1 MVAVGIGTPLA
12 DVSPNPSE
20 VSMPENN
27 ACTLEVATDGKRRT
41 ITLDDKVVTFGRSRK
56 SSVSLREDSKVSAE
70 HCQVVRQKDAWMIID
85 CGSKNKTFLNGSAIS
100 VAALKHGDT
109 FNIGKTEVTFRVG
122 SPTAMDPKEAE
133 RLMSK
138 QESPSKL
145 AGDAIAAALAK
156 PAPEVRA
163 AKKSSGLRQ
172 AVRVERGGKGVSLF
186 ALACFFIAGIL
197 SGVTALSVL
206 DNRKDEKKAQPVAKA
221 ELKGTLV
228 STQMPADATQAPKD
242 EPVAVAPKDDSKDE
256 PVAVPPKDEPK
267 DTAVVVAPKD
277 PPVALAPADSPKDEP
292 VTVKKEPV
300 TPLPPASEDPPAADE
315 PVTVKPVDPKAP
327 PVDPGTTAEMPDDPT
342 RPPTQFMGLRTMI
355 KRVVFVMDV
364 TGSMEDPATV
374 TPSEFS
380 GPADLKLGAE
390 LKRQLDKFER
400 KDVKTKL
407 DAAKYELTHSIAY
420 LHPDV
425 EFTVIFYSF
434 SPTPW
439 QKRLMAASDK
449 NKIDAIK
456 RIKTTSAW
464 GGTNIYDGLECAFG
478 IIDDHRKSMKKP
490 AAAPGKGTATKPKP
504 EYAIF
509 LVTDGKHNTGR
520 FSNPTSGPEEFLKE
534 IRNVNKDDR
543 AIINTV
549 GVGQPGVGVDPP
561 DPVFLA
567 RLASENGGEGKML
580 K

>member
-1 MVAVGIGTPLA
+1 
-12 DVSPNPSE
+12 
-20 VSMPENN
+20 MPENN
-27 ACTLEVATDGKRRT
+27 ACTLEVVTDGKRRT

-56 SSVSLREDSKVSAE
+56 NTVPLREDAKVSAE

-85 CGSKNKTFLNGSAIS
+85 CGSKNKTFLNGSSIS

-122 SPTAMDPKEAE
+122 VPTALDPKEAE

-138 QESPSKL
+138 QDSPSKI
-145 AGDAIAAALAK
+145 AGDAIAAALAQ
-156 PAPEVRA
+156 PAPEARA
-163 AKKSSGLRQ
+163 SKKSSGLRK
-172 AVRVERGGKGVSLF
+172 AVRVERGGKGVSMF
-186 ALACFFIAGIL
+186 ALACFFVAGIL

-206 DNRKDEKKAQPVAKA
+206 DNRKDEKKATPVAKV
-221 ELKGTLV
+221 EQKGTLV
-228 STQMPADATQAPKD
+228 SAQLPGDATVAPKD
-242 EPVAVAPKDDSKDE
+242 DPVAVAPRDEPKDEPVVVAPKDEPKPEPVAVAPKD
-256 PVAVPPKDEPK
+256 PP
-267 DTAVVVAPKD
+267 VVAPKD
-277 PPVALAPADSPKDEP
+277 LPKDEP
-292 VTVKKEPV
+292 VVVKKDPV
-300 TPLPPASEDPPAADE
+300 TPPTPPAEDPPAADD
-315 PVTVKPVDPKAP
+315 PVAVKPVDPKTP
-327 PVDPGTTAEMPDDPT
+327 PVDPGTAPEVPDDPS

-355 KRVVFVMDV
+355 KRVIFVMDV

-380 GPADLKLGAE
+380 GPPDIKISAE

-464 GGTNIYDGLECAFG
+464 GGTNIFDGLECAFG
-478 IIDDHRKSMKKP
+478 IIDDHKKSMKKP
-490 AAAPGKGTATKPKP
+490 EPGKGSDAKPKP

-520 FSNPTSGPEEFLKE
+520 YPDPEDFLKE
-534 IRNVNKDDR
+534 IRKINKDDR
-543 AIINTV
+543 AIINTI